1 MEKPAKIAAAARR
14 RDATGHLDPRYA
26 TELLAHR
33 KELAAS
39 RNDDA
44 FLSSA
49 IRRDPL
55 AEELGE
61 AFIRTA
67 TGAED
72 GELEPFNEIVPEE
85 IGGPFVETTS
95 GVEFAHDT
103 DGSNPRGATREPFPR
118 T

>member
-1 MEKPAKIAAAARR
+1 MEKPARSRVALR
-14 RDATGHLDPRYA
+14 RDATGHLDPQYA
-26 TELLAHR
+26 SALLAHR
-33 KELAAS
+33 KEHS
-39 RNDDA
+39 GSQESTGFR
-44 FLSSA
+44 SSA

-72 GELEPFNEIVPEE
+72 AEADPLDEIVPEE

-95 GVEFAHDT
+95 ATEFAHDT
-103 DGSNPRGATREPFPR
+103 DDSNPRGATREPFPK